1 MHPLLRRKQAGITY
15 AGDAQGL
22 PRFGYLTVIASS
34 SNLIT
39 SFVEEW
45 PPHEVDSIT
54 LLGRSKKMSMPPE
67 QIEIKCPKCHTRFKT
82 WHRPSMNL
90 GLDHFSD
97 AYIRKM
103 STAVCPEC
111 KFRMDLDSLI
121 VAEDGTWQI
130 GKVQRKRKDGQKS
143 GLSGELFVAAEL
155 LKRDFQVSLTLG
167 TAKAIDLFA
176 LNEESGVTYKVQ
188 VKTLRASNC
197 YLINAED
204 IDPSLVYAFVLLH
217 KVGQNVDYFLIS
229 GQELIEKEKD
239 IWGSGGG
246 RIPMAGITMG
256 GIKPYKDNWG
266 VFEK

>member
-1 MHPLLRRKQAGITY
+1 IE
-15 AGDAQGL
+15 
-22 PRFGYLTVIASS
+22 
-34 SNLIT
+34 
-39 SFVEEW
+39 VEC
-45 PPHEVDSIT
+45 S
-54 LLGRSKKMSMPPE
+54 
-67 QIEIKCPKCHTRFKT
+67 KCHTHFKT

-90 GLDHFSD
+90 CLDNFSD
-97 AYIRKM
+97 KYVQEMA
-103 STAVCPEC
+103 TAICPEC
-111 KFRMDLDSLI
+111 KFKMPLDTLI
-121 VAEDGTWQI
+121 VREDGTWQI
-130 GKVQRKRKDGQKS
+130 GHVQRKRKDGQKS
-143 GLSGELFVAAEL
+143 GLAGELFVAAEL

-197 YLINAED
+197 YLINAEN
-204 IDPSLVYAFVLLH
+204 IDPTFVYAFVLLH
-217 KVGQNVDYFLIS
+217 KVGQHVDYFLIS

-239 IWGSGGG
+239 IWGAGGG